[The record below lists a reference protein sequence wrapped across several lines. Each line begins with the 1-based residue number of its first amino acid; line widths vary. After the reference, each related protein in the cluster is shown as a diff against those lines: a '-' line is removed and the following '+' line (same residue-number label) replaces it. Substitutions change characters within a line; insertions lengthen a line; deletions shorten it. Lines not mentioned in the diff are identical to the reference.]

1 MAFGGLRRGEVI
13 GLGRDAIVSRPD
25 GFALSFV
32 GKGGKSRTVPLVGF
46 VYPAMFDWLAVRRHV
61 PASADAVFV
70 TMTGRPLDPKQLE
83 RDCARIGERACTR
96 HRLTPHVLR
105 RTFATRSLRASGD
118 IRAVQVLLG
127 HASIQTTEV
136 YTHVDEEGLRE
147 LVESTALGSPTGRT
161 TGAREHARGPLL
173 RSVVT
178 SV

>member
-13 GLGRDAIVSRPD
+13 GLGRDAIVTRPD
-25 GFALSFV
+25 GFALSFT

-61 PASADAVFV
+61 PASSSAVFV

-83 RDCARIGERACTR
+83 RDCARTGERAQTR
-96 HRLTPHVLR
+96 YRLTPHVLR

-118 IRAVQVLLG
+118 LRGVQELLG

-136 YTHVDEEGLRE
+136 YTHVDEDGLRA
-147 LVESTALGSPTGRT
+147 LVESTRLDAPRADRPPSSRQ
-161 TGAREHARGPLL
+161 A
-173 RSVVT
+173 S
-178 SV
+178 